1 MGLPPKVM
9 VWPGYPGTEWY
20 NHLMAIMQHEDF
32 PKIYHYEAEK
42 DWGFMIPEG
51 EIGADEDELKSG
63 DFLQLLA
70 MMLSNGF
77 KYGKNHWGG
86 SRFDCRERK
95 APEEVVGLLKVEV
108 PQ

>member
-1 MGLPPKVM
+1 M
-9 VWPGYPGTEWY
+9 VCPGYPGTEWY